1 MHVFPLWSLKKS
13 FCFCFFREERGRAD
27 VNQQKHTK
35 IQSLNLTRSHVSIM
49 TTVTIITVSFITNIK
64 IAIIIIAITK
74 NDYHDNNNINNNN
87 NYNNNNN
94 NNNNNN
100 RSLFKIN

>member
-1 MHVFPLWSLKKS
+1 M
-13 FCFCFFREERGRAD
+13 
-27 VNQQKHTK
+27 NQQKHTK

-74 NDYHDNNNINNNN
+74 NDYHNNNS
-87 NYNNNNN
+87 NNNNN
-94 NNNNNN
+94 NNNDNNKSTN
-100 RSLFKIN
+100 NSNNI

>member
-1 MHVFPLWSLKKS
+1 M
-13 FCFCFFREERGRAD
+13 
-27 VNQQKHTK
+27 NQQKHTK

-74 NDYHDNNNINNNN
+74 NDYHDNNN
-87 NYNNNNN
+87 
-94 NNNNNN
+94 
-100 RSLFKIN
+100 K